1 MIGGRL
7 AVMLLCA
14 LVAQRAA
21 AQGELFET
29 HGAFPGDA
37 AVESEAREA
46 RLRVAVGAGV
56 GVAPRF
62 PGSDNDRAHLAPAI
76 HLAYG
81 PFFFGAGGLGVV
93 LHRARGWRFGLNLL
107 PGAGRKESD
116 DPHLAGLGDIDRTL
130 RAGAF
135 AVYLQP
141 GWLARLNVATDIAGN
156 HQGTI
161 GRADVFLRLRGGEG
175 LGFFGGP
182 GITWGNREYMQAFF
196 GVSADQSAR
205 SGLPAFDAG
214 AGIASARLSA
224 GAVYRLNARWRMVG
238 SYSVARLTGDAGSS
252 PITES
257 RTQQFFLLSAVYLI
271 R

>member
-1 MIGGRL
+1 MIGWRV
-7 AVMLLCA
+7 AVMLLLSLA
-14 LVAQRAA
+14 APRAA

-37 AVESEAREA
+37 AMDSDAREA
-46 RLRVAVGAGV
+46 RLRVAIGAGV
-56 GVAPRF
+56 GVAPKF
-62 PGSDNDRAHLAPAI
+62 PGSDDYRAHLAPAL

-81 PFFFGAGGLGVV
+81 PVFFGAGGLGIV
-93 LHRARGWRFGLNLL
+93 LHRAQGWRFGLNLL

-116 DPHLAGLGDIDRTL
+116 DPHLTGLGDIDRTL

-135 AVYLQP
+135 AVYSER
-141 GWLARLNVATDIAGN
+141 GWLARVHVATDIAGN

-161 GRADVFLRLRGGEG
+161 ARADVFARLRGGEG
-175 LGFFGGP
+175 LGFFAGP
-182 GITWGNREYMQAFF
+182 GITWGNREYMQTFF
-196 GVSADQSAR
+196 GVTPEQSAR

-214 AGIASARLSA
+214 AGVASARLSA
-224 GAVYRLNARWRMVG
+224 GAIYRLNARWRMIG
-238 SYSVARLTGDAGSS
+238 SYSVARLTGDAGAS

-257 RTQQFFLLSAVYLI
+257 RTQQFFLVSAVYLI